1 MKQVQVND
9 EALAKLPQY
18 VIRMAVRHAENHVK
32 YTLGIEESDK
42 KYIPEVEKEAE
53 KYLRDGI
60 KDSLTPHME
69 DGMNPTTPIAED
81 VFSLSPVFAID
92 GTFFM
97 KIDEPAKRE
106 DYQRQ
111 LRAAIN
117 TLAGIY
123 AVTALRLQK
132 GQYAIPKGAT
142 KEQKTATKLNQYK
155 RVFLVD
161 SIVSLLEDLFRVN
174 PKSMDEFL
182 SAGLA
187 DKNLSDPKVRQEFIK
202 RVRKQIRDEGFNEK
216 SLKKIF

>member
-18 VIRMAVRHAENHVK
+18 VIRMAVRHAENYVK
-32 YTLGIEESDK
+32 YELGIKESDK
-42 KYIPEVEKEAE
+42 KFIPEVEKEAE
-53 KYLRDGI
+53 KYLRQGMA
-60 KDSLTPHME
+60 DSLTPHME

-81 VFSLSPVFAID
+81 VFSLSPVFSID
-92 GTFFM
+92 GTFF
-97 KIDEPAKRE
+97 KHVDDATKRE

-111 LRAAIN
+111 FRAAVN

-142 KEQKTATKLNQYK
+142 KEQKQATKLNQFK

-161 SIVSLLEDLFRVN
+161 AISSLIEDLYRVN
-174 PKSMDEFL
+174 PKSMDDFL
-182 SAGLA
+182 AAGLA
-187 DKNLSDPKVRQEFIK
+187 NKNLSDPKVREEFIK
-202 RVRKQIRDEGFNEK
+202 KVRKQIRDEGFNEK